1 MADSPSLIGQSISH
15 YRIVEKLGRGGMGVV
30 YKAEDTKLHRF
41 VALKFLP
48 GGFAPDSQ
56 ALSRFD
62 REARAASALNH
73 PNICIIHEIGEHNGQ
88 PFIAM
93 EFLDG
98 QTLKHLVDGRSLPP
112 EQVLELGIEIA
123 DALEAAHS
131 EGIIHRDIKPA
142 NIFVT
147 KRGHAKILDFGLA
160 KLVPTGPSVGLS
172 QMPTATAGELL
183 TSPGTTMG
191 TMAYMSPEQARG
203 EELDAR
209 TDLFS
214 FGAVLYEMATGRM
227 TFPGNTAAVIH
238 DAILNRAP
246 VPLARLKP
254 ELPPKLDEIIA
265 KALAKDRK
273 LRYQSATEIRTD
285 LRRLKRDSESG
296 KTTALVGEVSGR
308 QVTRRQG
315 MTVAVAAS
323 VLLAAI
329 AATMW
334 IARAPIPHILS
345 FSQLTKDGADKNAVV
360 SIGSVP
366 VPLVTD
372 GARLYFTELQ
382 GGGNAVIGQVSV
394 TGGDAVLVPTPF
406 TNAAVLGISPS
417 GSDLLV
423 FTWITTEFRVPL
435 WVLPVLGGSPRRIG
449 DVTQDAAWSPD
460 GRIVYTQQH
469 DLYVAKGDGTES
481 RKLVSVAGLPV
492 WPRWSPD
499 GELLRFTELDP
510 RNDSTTLW
518 EVSRDGSHLHP
529 ILPAWSSH
537 AVDCCG
543 DWTPDGKYFVFQSM
557 RNGRTDLWV
566 IRDKDS
572 WWRKT
577 NREPVQLT
585 VGPLSLSLPLPSKDG
600 KKLFVLGSQ
609 LRGELVRYDKKSGQ
623 FVSFLGGIS
632 ATGLAYSWS
641 GDWVAYAGY
650 PEGTLWRSRA
660 DGSERLQLVFPPM
673 EVITPRWSPDGKWIV
688 FMGREQGKG
697 WRIYLVP
704 SDGSSSPR
712 EVLAGDDAQAAP
724 DWSPDGNSIVF
735 GGLPEELSGDSNATF
750 IHILDLKTHQAST
763 LPHSQGLYCPRWSP
777 TARYISATTADGQKL
792 MLFDSSTQKWT
803 ELGDLQEGCPT
814 WSRDGGYLY
823 FQSFDAKDPAFY
835 RLRVS
840 DKKRELVASI
850 NFRRRAAEPYWWN
863 GLTPDESPLVMRDE
877 SVTEIYALDW
887 QVP

>member
-1 MADSPSLIGQSISH
+1 MIGQTISH
-15 YRIVEKLGRGGMGVV
+15 YQITERLGGGGMGVV

-48 GGFAPDSQ
+48 DGFSPDSQ

-62 REARAASALNH
+62 REAQAASALNH
-73 PNICIIHEIGEHNGQ
+73 PNICTIYEIGEHNGQ

-98 QTLKHLVDGRSLPP
+98 QTLKHRISGKPLPL
-112 EQVLELGIEIA
+112 EEVLSLGIEIA
-123 DALEAAHS
+123 DALGTAHRK
-131 EGIIHRDIKPA
+131 GIIHRDIKPA

-147 KRGHAKILDFGLA
+147 ERGGAKILDFGLA
-160 KLVPTGPSVGLS
+160 KLVPAGASVGVS

-183 TSPGTTMG
+183 TSPGATIG
-191 TMAYMSPEQARG
+191 TIAYMSPEQARS
-203 EELDAR
+203 EELDPR

-227 TFPGNTAAVIH
+227 AFPGKHAALIH

-246 VPLARLKP
+246 TPVARVKP
-254 ELPPKLDEIIA
+254 ELSPKLEEIID
-265 KALAKDRK
+265 KALEKDRK
-273 LRYQSATEIRTD
+273 LRYQSAEDIRSD
-285 LRRLKRDSESG
+285 LQRFERDSESG
-296 KTTALVGEVSGR
+296 KATGLAAKVSGR
-308 QVTRRQG
+308 RVTRRWRLP
-315 MTVAVAAS
+315 VAVAAS
-323 VLLAAI
+323 VLLTAI
-329 AATMW
+329 AAIMW
-334 IARAPIPHILS
+334 VVRIPMPRILS

-360 SIGSVP
+360 SIGSIS

-372 GARLYFTELQ
+372 GTRLYFTELK

-394 TGGDAVLVPTPF
+394 TGGDAVVVPTPF
-406 TNAAVLGISPS
+406 ANAAALGISPS

-449 DVTQDAAWSPD
+449 EVTQDAAWSTD

-481 RKLVSVAGLPV
+481 RKLVSTAGLPV
-492 WPRWSPD
+492 WPRWSPN
-499 GELLRFTELDP
+499 GEVLRFTELDP

-518 EVSRDGSHLHP
+518 EVYRDGTHLRP
-529 ILPAWSSH
+529 ILPEWSSH
-537 AVDCCG
+537 AFDCCG

-557 RNGRTDLWV
+557 RNGRTDLWA

-585 VGPLSLSLPLPSKDG
+585 AGPLSVSLPLPSKDG
-600 KKLFVLGSQ
+600 KKLFALGSQ

-623 FVSFLGGIS
+623 FVSYLGGIS

-641 GDWVAYAGY
+641 GDWVAYAAY

-660 DGSERLQLVFPPM
+660 DGSERLQLVFAPM
-673 EVITPRWSPDGKWIV
+673 EVIAPRWSPDGKWIV

-704 SDGSSSPR
+704 SDGSSSPK

-724 DWSPDGNSIVF
+724 DWSPDGHSIVF
-735 GGLPEELSGDSNATF
+735 GGLPEELSGDSNTTA
-750 IHILDLKTHQAST
+750 IHRLDLKTHEAST
-763 LPHSQGLYCPRWSP
+763 LPNSQGLYCPRWSP

-792 MLFDSSTQKWT
+792 MLFDSNSQKWA
-803 ELGDLQEGCPT
+803 ELSDLQEGCPT
-814 WSRDGGYLY
+814 WSRDGAYLY
-823 FQSFDAKDPAFY
+823 FQSFDAKDPAFF
-835 RLRVS
+835 RIRIS
-840 DKKRELVASI
+840 DKKRELVTSI

-863 GLTPDESPLVMRDE
+863 GLTPDDSPLVMRDE

-887 QVP
+887 LVH

>member
-1 MADSPSLIGQSISH
+1 MIGQTISH
-15 YRIVEKLGRGGMGVV
+15 YRIVEKLGGGGMGVV

-48 GGFAPDSQ
+48 DGFAPDSQ
-56 ALSRFD
+56 TLSRFE
-62 REARAASALNH
+62 REAQAASALNH
-73 PNICIIHEIGEHNGQ
+73 PSICTVYEIGEQNGQ

-98 QTLKHLVDGRSLPP
+98 QTLKHCISSKPLRL
-112 EQVLELGIEIA
+112 EEVLALGIEIA
-123 DALEAAHS
+123 DALGAAHS
-131 EGIIHRDIKPA
+131 KGIIHRDIKPA

-147 KRGHAKILDFGLA
+147 ERGGAKILDFGLA
-160 KLVPTGPSVGLS
+160 KLVPAGASVGVS

-183 TSPGTTMG
+183 TSPGATIG
-191 TMAYMSPEQARG
+191 TIAYMSPEQARG
-203 EELDAR
+203 EELDSR

-227 TFPGNTAAVIH
+227 AFQGKNAALIH

-246 VPLARLKP
+246 SSVARVKP
-254 ELPPKLDEIIA
+254 ELSPKLEEIIN
-265 KALAKDRK
+265 KALEKDRK
-273 LRYQSATEIRTD
+273 LRYQSAADIRTD
-285 LRRLKRDSESG
+285 LQRLERDSESG
-296 KTTALVGEVSGR
+296 KATVLTAEVSER
-308 QVTRRQG
+308 HVTKRWG
-315 MTVAVAAS
+315 LTVAVAAS
-323 VLLAAI
+323 VSVAAI
-329 AATMW
+329 AAIMW
-334 IARAPIPHILS
+334 VARAPIPRILS
-345 FSQLTKDGADKNAVV
+345 YAQLTKDGADKNAVV
-360 SIGSVP
+360 SIGPVP
-366 VPLVTD
+366 VPLATD

-394 TGGDAVLVPTPF
+394 TGGDAALVPTPF
-406 TNAAVLGISPS
+406 ANAAVLGISPS

-423 FTWITTEFRVPL
+423 FTWSSTELKVPL

-449 DVTQDAAWSPD
+449 DVTQDAVWSPD

-481 RKLVSVAGLPV
+481 RKLVSIAGLPV
-492 WPRWSPD
+492 WPRWSPN
-499 GELLRFTELDP
+499 GEVLRFTELDP

-518 EVSRDGSHLHP
+518 EVSRDGTHLHP
-529 ILPAWSSH
+529 ILPEWSNH

-543 DWTPDGKYFVFQSM
+543 DWTPDGQYFVFQSM
-557 RNGRTDLWV
+557 RNGRTDLWA
-566 IRDKDS
+566 IRDKYS
-572 WWRKT
+572 WWQKT

-585 VGPLSLSLPLPSKDG
+585 IGPLSVSLPLPSKDG
-600 KKLFVLGSQ
+600 KKLFALGAQ

-623 FVSFLGGIS
+623 FVSYLKGIS
-632 ATGLAYSWS
+632 ATGLAYSWN
-641 GDWVAYAGY
+641 GDWVAYAAY
-650 PEGTLWRSRA
+650 PEGTLWRSRP

-688 FMGREQGKG
+688 FMGRYQGKG

-712 EVLAGDDAQAAP
+712 EVLAGGDAQAAP
-724 DWSPDGNSIVF
+724 DWSPDGHSIVF
-735 GGLPEELSGDSNATF
+735 GGLPEELSGDSHATA
-750 IHILDLKTHQAST
+750 IHRLDLKTNEAST

-792 MLFDSSTQKWT
+792 MLFDSNTQKWA

-814 WSRDGGYLY
+814 WSRDGAYLY

-835 RLRVS
+835 RIRIS
-840 DKKRELVASI
+840 DKKRELVTSI

-863 GLTPDESPLVMRDE
+863 GLTPDDSPLVMRDE